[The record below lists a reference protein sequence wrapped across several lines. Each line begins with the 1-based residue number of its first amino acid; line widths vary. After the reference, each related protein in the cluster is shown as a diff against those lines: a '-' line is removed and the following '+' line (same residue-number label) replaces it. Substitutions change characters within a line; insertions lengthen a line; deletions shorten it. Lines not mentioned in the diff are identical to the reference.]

1 MAPYTTRIA
10 PSPTGMMHIGTA
22 RTAIF
27 NWLVARATG
36 GRFLLRMDDTD
47 ADRNMPEVAAAPGQ
61 PSVLLGSRRR
71 GGRRLTA
78 THTGSIQAVS
88 LRQEAPRC

>member
-1 MAPYTTRIA
+1 MQFEWVLMAPYTTRIA

-22 RTAIF
+22 RTALF

-47 ADRNMPEVAAAPGQ
+47 ADRNMPEAEQPIFDGLTWLVAYVID
-61 PSVLLGSRRR
+61 SD
-71 GGRRLTA
+71 
-78 THTGSIQAVS
+78 AVF
-88 LRQEAPRC
+88 